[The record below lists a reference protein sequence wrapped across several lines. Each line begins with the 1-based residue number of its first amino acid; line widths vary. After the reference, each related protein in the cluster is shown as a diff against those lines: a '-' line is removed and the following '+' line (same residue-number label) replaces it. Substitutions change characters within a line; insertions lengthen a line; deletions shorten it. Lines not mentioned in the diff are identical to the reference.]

1 MKTKITFSL
10 LLLVLSIFSTQ
21 AQVFWSDTFE
31 DSGAPSSGTRVAEN
45 NTGTGSPFTS
55 YFARTNNAGI
65 NVVTSLTGGYL
76 SGEGSKFWAGEDHD
90 GITGTAVAGT
100 EEQQIDWTGI
110 NISGKSN
117 LYFSG
122 LFAANN
128 TTAAFENAALGAS
141 NTDYIIV
148 EYRLNGT
155 GAYGPLLRFYAN
167 NAINS
172 GTNNKA
178 LALDT
183 DANTIGDGVI
193 LTSTFQGIEVSIPGT
208 GSTIDIRIR
217 AAMNGGSEEWAID
230 NFVLREG
237 PGCSNPIAYNVT
249 GGGSGTT
256 VPVGLSNSEIGVN
269 YQLKN
274 GTTNVGS
281 PVAGT
286 GAAISFGNQNTSGTY
301 TVVATRVAGACMATM
316 TGNAVVTITPLTG
329 IAIWTDTFEDTGAPS
344 TGTRNAENNTGTGS
358 PFTSFFAR
366 TNNAGIN
373 VATSATG
380 GFLSGQGAK
389 FWAGENHD
397 EITGALISGTEEQQI
412 DWNGINIAG
421 KTNLAFR
428 GLFAANNISASF
440 DTQALGATHSDYIIV
455 EYSIDGGPYLPFL
468 RFYGNN
474 NITTGINNKSLALDT
489 DGNNIGDGTILTST
503 FQQFETLIPQ
513 TGTVLNLRVRA
524 FTNGSSEE
532 WAMDNLQLL
541 EGVLSTNN
549 FTADKGFRIFPNPT
563 NGSTLNITSD
573 FGGNFEIFN
582 QLGQSVKSFTV
593 NANENNTISVD
604 QLANGVYFIKGTNGT
619 KISTQKLIIKK

>member
-1 MKTKITFSL
+1 MKIKITFSI
-10 LLLVLSIFSTQ
+10 LLLVLCFFSGQ
-21 AQVFWSDTFE
+21 AQVFWSDSFE
-31 DSGAPSSGTRVAEN
+31 DTGAPSSGTRAAES

-65 NVVTSLTGGYL
+65 NVVTSLSGGYL
-76 SGEGSKFWAGEDHD
+76 SGEGTKFWAGEDHD
-90 GITGTAVAGT
+90 GITGSVIAGT

-110 NISGKSN
+110 DITGRTN

-128 TTAAFENAALGAS
+128 TTAAFENTALGGS
-141 NTDYIIV
+141 NTDYVIV

-155 GAYGPLLRFYAN
+155 GSYLPLLRFYAN
-167 NAINS
+167 NAITS
-172 GTNNKA
+172 GANNKS

-183 DANTIGDGVI
+183 DGNNIGDGII
-193 LTSTFQGIEVSIPGT
+193 LTSTFQGFEVNIPSGLT
-208 GSTIDIRIR
+208 LDLRLR
-217 AAMNGGSEEWAID
+217 AYTNGGSEEWAID
-230 NFVLREG
+230 NFTLRQG
-237 PGCSNPIAYNVT
+237 PGCVNPTAYNVT
-249 GGGSGTT
+249 GGGTGTS
-256 VPVGLSNSEIGVN
+256 VAVGLSNSEVGVN

-286 GAAISFGNQNTSGTY
+286 GSAISFGNQTTSGTY
-301 TVVATRVAGACMATM
+301 TVIATRTAGACTATM
-316 TGNAVVTITPLTG
+316 TGSAIVTITTLSGTPF
-329 IAIWTDTFEDTGAPS
+329 WTDTFEDTGAPS

-373 VATSATG
+373 VATTAVG

-397 EITGALISGTEEQQI
+397 EITGSIVAGTEEQQI
-412 DWNGINIAG
+412 DWTGINISG
-421 KTNLAFR
+421 KVNLAFR
-428 GLFAANNISASF
+428 GLFAANNISSSF

-455 EYSIDGGPYLPFL
+455 EYRIDGGSYLPFL

-474 NITTGINNKSLALDT
+474 NITSGTNNKSLALDT

-503 FQQFETLIPQ
+503 FQQFEKLIPQ
-513 TGTVLNLRVRA
+513 TGVLLDLRVRA
-524 FTNGSSEE
+524 YTNGSNEE

-541 EGVLSTNN
+541 DGILGTTNFVN
-549 FTADKGFRIFPNPT
+549 TKSFRIYPNPT
-563 NGSTLNITSD
+563 NGSIVSITSD
-573 FGGNFEIFN
+573 FDGNFEIIN
-582 QLGQSVKSFTV
+582 QLGQIVK
-593 NANENNTISVD
+593 TISVTANEVNSVNLE
-604 QLANGVYFIKGTNGT
+604 QLSNGVYFIKGTNGT
-619 KISTQKLIIKK
+619 KMVTQKLILKK